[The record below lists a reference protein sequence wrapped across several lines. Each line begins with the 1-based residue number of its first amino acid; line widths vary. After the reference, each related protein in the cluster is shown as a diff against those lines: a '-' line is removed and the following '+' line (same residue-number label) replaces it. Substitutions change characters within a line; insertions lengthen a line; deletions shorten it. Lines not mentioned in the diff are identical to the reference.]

1 MRDSLAHEFVAA
13 IRSVAGDEPVIGLH
27 EPELGDV
34 EKQYV
39 AEALDSG
46 FVSSVGEFV
55 TQFENEIAAF
65 TGARSAVVVSNG
77 TSALHVALVLAG
89 VEPGDEVLVPA
100 LSFIATANA
109 VVHAGAQPYF
119 VDSSATTLG
128 LDVGALASVIDG
140 FEKRNGAL
148 FNPRTG
154 ARVSAIVPMHTFG
167 HPTEIEAIVDL
178 ADSKGLVV
186 VEDAAESL
194 GSYVGGR
201 HTGTFGRLGVL
212 SFNGNKT
219 LTTGGGS

>member
-1 MRDSLAHEFVAA
+1 MRDSLAREFVAA
-13 IRSVAGDEPVIGLH
+13 VRSVAGDEPVIGLH

-39 AEALDSG
+39 TEALDSG

-55 TQFENEIAAF
+55 TRFEDEIAAF

-109 VVHAGAQPYF
+109 VVHAGAQPHF

-140 FEKRNGAL
+140 FEKRNGAI

-154 ARVSAIVPMHTFG
+154 ARVSATRPKLKRSSNLLSATDWSLSRMRR
-167 HPTEIEAIVDL
+167 
-178 ADSKGLVV
+178 SRS
-186 VEDAAESL
+186 AATS
-194 GSYVGGR
+194 GI
-201 HTGTFGRLGVL
+201 GTPVL
-212 SFNGNKT
+212 SA
-219 LTTGGGS
+219 GSAF